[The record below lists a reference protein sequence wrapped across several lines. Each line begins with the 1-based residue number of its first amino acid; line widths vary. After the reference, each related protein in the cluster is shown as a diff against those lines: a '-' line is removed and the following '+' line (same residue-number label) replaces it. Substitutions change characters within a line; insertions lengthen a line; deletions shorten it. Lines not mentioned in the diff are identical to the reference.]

1 MKFSMMGKKWAKTGA
16 SILVAGAMVGA
27 MGLAGCTANTNNGSS
42 STTTTAASSDSEAA
56 DGVIEVTITDDSCT
70 VSANSAKSGTVTFNV
85 TNNGTAVNEFEIL
98 AEDQLQIVTEREN
111 ITPGTSVEVTAILEP
126 GNYYTASKTNMVGAL
141 VSPTAFTVEDSGEE
155 VQVSD
160 NVKELQ
166 EKAVTNYTA
175 YIKDQAGQLVD
186 ATDTFLEAYESG
198 DTEKAKELYALTRM
212 YYERVEPTAESFG
225 DIDPN
230 LDLREAD
237 AKAGDIDDMAD
248 WKGWHAIEKDLW
260 EPKKADY
267 SDKQRKAL
275 AKALKE
281 DTKAF
286 YDLVYSDDFEVS
298 LTDITNGAISL
309 MEEVATSKITGEEE
323 AFSHTDLYDFQAN
336 VEGAKVAYGNVKDI
350 LEINNPDSVTKID
363 AAFESI
369 EKLLAEYNTGDTKNP
384 VYPDYTEIDPKAGA
398 GQSEENLSKKAIEL
412 SDGVDALRSALAKL
426 SADVTSTK

>member
-16 SILVAGAMVGA
+16 SLIVAGAMVGA
-27 MGLAGCTANTNNGSS
+27 MGLAGCTANNNSSSSSSSS
-42 STTTTAASSDSEAA
+42 STEAAST
-56 DGVIEVTITDDSCT
+56 DGPITVTITDDNCE
-70 VSANSAKSGTVTFNV
+70 VSTDKALSGTVTFSV
-85 TNNGTAVNEFEIL
+85 TNSGTAVNEFEIL

-111 ITPGTSVEVTAILEP
+111 ITPGTTVEVTTTLEP
-126 GNYYTASKTNMVGAL
+126 GSYYTASKTNMVGAL
-141 VSPTAFTVEDSGEE
+141 VNPTTITVEDSGEE
-155 VQVSD
+155 VVVSD
-160 NVKELQ
+160 TIKELQ
-166 EKAVTNYTA
+166 DKAVTNYTA
-175 YIKDQAGQLVD
+175 YIKDQAGQLVE
-186 ATDTFLEAYESG
+186 ATDEFLEAYEGG
-198 DTEKAKELYALTRM
+198 DTAKAKELYALTRM

-237 AKAGDIDDMAD
+237 AKAGDLEDMAD

-260 EPKKADY
+260 QPKKANY
-267 SDKQRKAL
+267 TAKQRKAL
-275 AKALKE
+275 AKALKK

-286 YDLVYSDDFEVS
+286 YDLVYSDDFSVS

-350 LEINNPDSVTKID
+350 LETTNPDSVTKID

-398 GQSEENLSKKAIEL
+398 GQSEDNLSKKAIEL
-412 SDGVDALRSALAKL
+412 SDGVDALRTALKNL
-426 SADVTSTK
+426 SADVTSAK

>member
-1 MKFSMMGKKWAKTGA
+1 MKFSMMGKKWAKAGA
-16 SILVAGAMVGA
+16 SIVVSAAMVSA
-27 MGLAGCTANTNNGSS
+27 MGLAGCTANNSSSSSS
-42 STTTTAASSDSEAA
+42 STEQTASSEAA
-56 DGVIEVTITDDSCT
+56 DGVIEVTITDDNCV
-70 VSANSAKSGTVTFNV
+70 VSANSAKSGTVTFSV

-111 ITPGTSVEVTAILEP
+111 ITPGTTVEVTAILET

-141 VSPTAFTVEDSGEE
+141 VGATAFTVEDSGEE
-155 VQVSD
+155 VVVSD
-160 NVKELQ
+160 DVKELQ

-175 YIKDQAGQLVD
+175 YIKDQAGQLID
-186 ATDTFLEAYESG
+186 ATNEFLEAYEGG
-198 DTEKAKELYALTRM
+198 DTEKAKELYPKARM

-237 AKAGDIDDMAD
+237 AKAGDVEDMAD

-260 EPKKADY
+260 EPKKAGY
-267 SDKQRKAL
+267 TDKQRKAL

-281 DTKAF
+281 DTQAF
-286 YDLVYSDDFEVS
+286 YKLVYSDDFSVS

-350 LEINNPDSVTKID
+350 LEINNADSVSKID

-398 GQSEENLSKKAIEL
+398 DQTDENLSDKAIEL
-412 SDGVDALRSALAKL
+412 SDAVDVLRSALANIS
-426 SADVTSTK
+426 SAVTNTK